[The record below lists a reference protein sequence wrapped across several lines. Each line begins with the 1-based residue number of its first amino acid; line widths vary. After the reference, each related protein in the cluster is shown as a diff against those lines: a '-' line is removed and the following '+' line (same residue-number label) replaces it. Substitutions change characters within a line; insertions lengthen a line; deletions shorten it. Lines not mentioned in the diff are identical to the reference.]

1 MKGVIMPQ
9 TSTPTM
15 YLSEKALHQIVE
27 ALSKSVKPRVLY
39 HQDQQRMTEEALD
52 ICQKNARAVLKVVH
66 ESLPADH
73 WLASEIMVVLDE
85 AVELWDRYP
94 L

>member
-1 MKGVIMPQ
+1 MPMPQ
-9 TSTPTM
+9 TGTAAM
-15 YLSEKALHQIVE
+15 VLSDEALHQIVK

-39 HQDQQRMTEEALD
+39 HPDQQRMTEEALD
-52 ICQKNARAVLKVVH
+52 ICQKNARAVLKVVY

-94 L
+94 F